1 MKPVIFTILMLTLP
15 ILAQGQEKEF
25 PYPLKPGERFR
36 GSAEVDSLFWVLKSS
51 QYNKAIS
58 NLSNLENYKKSVE
71 ILETKAGKLE
81 EIITNKDSTISDFKV
96 EKDRLVKKWEETHMK
111 LEDSEVKVLK
121 LKRWTLFSGVLGV
134 GAGVLLGVLVF

>member
-15 ILAQGQEKEF
+15 VLAQGQEIEF

-58 NLSNLENYKKSVE
+58 DLENYKKSVE
-71 ILETKAGKLE
+71 ILETKAAKLE
-81 EIITNKDSTISDFKV
+81 EIIANKDSTISDFKV
-96 EKDRLVKKWEETHMK
+96 GKDRLVKKWEETHMK

-121 LKRWTLFSGVLGV
+121 LKKWTLFSGVLGV

>member
-1 MKPVIFTILMLTLP
+1 MKPVIITILMLMLP
-15 ILAQGQEKEF
+15 VLAQGQEIEF

-51 QYNKAIS
+51 QYDKAI
-58 NLSNLENYKKSVE
+58 SNLENYKKSVE
-71 ILETKAGKLE
+71 ILETKVGKLE
-81 EIITNKDSTISDFKV
+81 EIIANKDSTISDFKI

>member
-15 ILAQGQEKEF
+15 VLAQGQEIEF

-58 NLSNLENYKKSVE
+58 NLENYKKSVE

-81 EIITNKDSTISDFKV
+81 EIIANKDSTISDFKV

-121 LKRWTLFSGVLGV
+121 LKKWTLFSGVLGV

>member
-1 MKPVIFTILMLTLP
+1 MFKLFLVLTFSILFNP
-15 ILAQGQEKEF
+15 YSVQSQKVEY

-51 QYNKAIS
+51 QYDKAIS
-58 NLSNLENYKKSVE
+58 DLENYKASVE
-71 ILETKAGKLE
+71 ILETKAAKLE
-81 EIITNKDSTISDFKV
+81 EIIANKDSTISNFKV
-96 EKDRLVKKWEETHMK
+96 EKDRLVKKWEATHMK

-121 LKRWTLFSGVLGV
+121 LKKWTLFSGVLGV

>member
-15 ILAQGQEKEF
+15 VLAQGQVTDF

-58 NLSNLENYKKSVE
+58 DLENYKASVE

-81 EIITNKDSTISDFKV
+81 EIIANKDSTISDFKV
-96 EKDRLVKKWEETHMK
+96 EKDRLVKKWEATHMK

-121 LKRWTLFSGVLGV
+121 LKKWTLFSGVLGV

>member
-15 ILAQGQEKEF
+15 ILAQGQEKEY
-25 PYPLKPGERFR
+25 PYPLKPGERFQ
-36 GSAEVDSLFWVLKSS
+36 GSVQVDSLFWVLKSS
-51 QYNKAIS
+51 QYDKAI
-58 NLSNLENYKKSVE
+58 SNLENYKKSVE
-71 ILETKAGKLE
+71 ILETKVGKLE
-81 EIITNKDSTISDFKV
+81 EIITNKDSTISDYKF

>member
-1 MKPVIFTILMLTLP
+1 MKPVIITILMLMLP
-15 ILAQGQEKEF
+15 ALAQGQEIEF

-51 QYNKAIS
+51 QYDKAI
-58 NLSNLENYKKSVE
+58 SNLENYKKSVE
-71 ILETKAGKLE
+71 ILETKVGKLE
-81 EIITNKDSTISDFKV
+81 EIIANKDSTISDFKV
-96 EKDRLVKKWEETHMK
+96 EKDRLVKKWEATHMK

-121 LKRWTLFSGVLGV
+121 LKKWTLFSGVLGV

>member
-1 MKPVIFTILMLTLP
+1 MKPVIFTILMLALP
-15 ILAQGQEKEF
+15 ILAQGQEKEY

-58 NLSNLENYKKSVE
+58 DLENYKTSVDL
-71 ILETKAGKLE
+71 LETKAGKLE
-81 EIITNKDSTISDFKV
+81 EIIANKDSTISDFKV

-111 LEDSEVKVLK
+111 LEDSEEKVLK
-121 LKRWTLFSGVLGV
+121 LKKWTLFSGVLGV

>member
-15 ILAQGQEKEF
+15 VLAQGQEKEF

-58 NLSNLENYKKSVE
+58 NLENYKKSVE
-71 ILETKAGKLE
+71 ILETKAVKLE

-111 LEDSEVKVLK
+111 LEDAKVKILK
-121 LKRWTLFSGVLGV
+121 LKRWTIISGVIGV
-134 GAGVLLGVLVF
+134 GGVLLGIFVF

>member
-15 ILAQGQEKEF
+15 VLAQGQEKEF

-51 QYNKAIS
+51 QYDKAI
-58 NLSNLENYKKSVE
+58 SNLENYKKSVE
-71 ILETKAGKLE
+71 ILETKAAKLE

-134 GAGVLLGVLVF
+134 GAGILFGVLVF

>member
-1 MKPVIFTILMLTLP
+1 MKPVIFTILMLMLP
-15 ILAQGQEKEF
+15 VLAQGQEIEF

-51 QYNKAIS
+51 QYDKAI
-58 NLSNLENYKKSVE
+58 SNLENYKKSVE
-71 ILETKAGKLE
+71 ILETKVGKLE
-81 EIITNKDSTISDFKV
+81 EIIANKDSTISDFKV
-96 EKDRLVKKWEETHMK
+96 EKDRLVKKWEATHMK

-121 LKRWTLFSGVLGV
+121 LKKWTLFSGVLGV

>member
-15 ILAQGQEKEF
+15 VLAQGQVTDF
-25 PYPLKPGERFR
+25 PYPLKPGELFR

-51 QYNKAIS
+51 QYDKTI
-58 NLSNLENYKKSVE
+58 SNLENYKKSVE

-81 EIITNKDSTISDFKV
+81 EIIANKDSSISDFKV

-111 LEDSEVKVLK
+111 LEDAKVKILK
-121 LKRWTLFSGVLGV
+121 LKRWTIISGVIGV
-134 GAGVLLGVLVF
+134 GGVLLGIFVF

>member
-15 ILAQGQEKEF
+15 VLAQGQEIEF

-58 NLSNLENYKKSVE
+58 NLENYKKSVE
-71 ILETKAGKLE
+71 ILETKAVKLE

-121 LKRWTLFSGVLGV
+121 LKKWTLFSGVLGV

>member
-15 ILAQGQEKEF
+15 VLAQGQEIEF

-58 NLSNLENYKKSVE
+58 DLENYKKSVE

-81 EIITNKDSTISDFKV
+81 EIIANKDSTISDFKV
-96 EKDRLVKKWEETHMK
+96 EKDRLVKKWEATHMK

-121 LKRWTLFSGVLGV
+121 LKKWTLFSGVLGV

>member
-1 MKPVIFTILMLTLP
+1 MRPVIFTILMLTLP
-15 ILAQGQEKEF
+15 ILAQGQEIEF
-25 PYPLKPGERFR
+25 PHPLKPGERFR

-58 NLSNLENYKKSVE
+58 DVENFKTSVDL
-71 ILETKAGKLE
+71 LETKVGKLE
-81 EIITNKDSTISDFKV
+81 ETIVNKDSTISDFKV
-96 EKDRLVKKWEETHMK
+96 EKDRLVKKWEETHIK

-134 GAGVLLGVLVF
+134 GAGVLLGALVF

>member
-15 ILAQGQEKEF
+15 VLAQGQEIEF

-51 QYNKAIS
+51 QYDKAI
-58 NLSNLENYKKSVE
+58 SNLENYKKSVE
-71 ILETKAGKLE
+71 ILETKVGKLE
-81 EIITNKDSTISDFKV
+81 EIIANKDSTISDFKV
-96 EKDRLVKKWEETHMK
+96 EKDRLVKKWEATHMK

-121 LKRWTLFSGVLGV
+121 LKKWTLFSGVLGV

>member
-15 ILAQGQEKEF
+15 VLAQGQEIEF

-58 NLSNLENYKKSVE
+58 NLENYKKSVE
-71 ILETKAGKLE
+71 ILETKAAKLE

-121 LKRWTLFSGVLGV
+121 LKKWTLFSGVLGV

>member
-1 MKPVIFTILMLTLP
+1 MKAVIFTIWMLALP
-15 ILAQGQEKEF
+15 ILAQGQEKEY

-58 NLSNLENYKKSVE
+58 DLENYKTSVDL
-71 ILETKAGKLE
+71 LETKAGKLE
-81 EIITNKDSTISDFKV
+81 EIIANKDSTISDFKI

-121 LKRWTLFSGVLGV
+121 LKRWTLFSGLIGI
-134 GAGVLLGVLVF
+134 GAGVVLGALVF

>member
-15 ILAQGQEKEF
+15 VLAQGQEKEF

-58 NLSNLENYKKSVE
+58 DLENYKASVE

-81 EIITNKDSTISDFKV
+81 EIIANKDSTISDFKV
-96 EKDRLVKKWEETHMK
+96 EKDRLVKKWEATHMK

-121 LKRWTLFSGVLGV
+121 LKKWTLFSGVLGV

>member
-15 ILAQGQEKEF
+15 VLAQGQEIEF

-51 QYNKAIS
+51 QYDKAI
-58 NLSNLENYKKSVE
+58 SNLENYKKSVE
-71 ILETKAGKLE
+71 ILETKVGKLE
-81 EIITNKDSTISDFKV
+81 EIITNKDSTISNFKV
-96 EKDRLVKKWEETHMK
+96 EKDRLVKKWEATHMK

-121 LKRWTLFSGVLGV
+121 LKKWTLFSGVLGV

>member
-15 ILAQGQEKEF
+15 ILAQGQEIEF
-25 PYPLKPGERFR
+25 PHPLKPGERFR
-36 GSAEVDSLFWVLKSS
+36 GSAAVDSLFWVLKSS
-51 QYNKAIS
+51 QYNRAIS
-58 NLSNLENYKKSVE
+58 DLENYKTSVE

-81 EIITNKDSTISDFKV
+81 EIIANKDSTISDFKF
-96 EKDRLVKKWEETHMK
+96 EKERLVKKWEETHMK

-134 GAGVLLGVLVF
+134 GAGVLVGVLVF

>member
-15 ILAQGQEKEF
+15 VLAQGQEKEF

-51 QYNKAIS
+51 QYDKTI
-58 NLSNLENYKKSVE
+58 SNLENYKKSVE
-71 ILETKAGKLE
+71 ILETKAVKLE

-121 LKRWTLFSGVLGV
+121 LKKWTLFSGVLGV

>member
-15 ILAQGQEKEF
+15 VLVPGQEIEF

-58 NLSNLENYKKSVE
+58 DLENYKASVE

-81 EIITNKDSTISDFKV
+81 EIIANKDSTISDYKF

>member
-1 MKPVIFTILMLTLP
+1 MKAVIFTILMLTLP
-15 ILAQGQEKEF
+15 ILAQGQEKEY

-36 GSAEVDSLFWVLKSS
+36 GSAEVDSLFWVSKSS
-51 QYNKAIS
+51 QYDKAI
-58 NLSNLENYKKSVE
+58 SNLENYKKSVE
-71 ILETKAGKLE
+71 ILETKAAKLE
-81 EIITNKDSTISDFKV
+81 EIIANKDSTISDFKV